1 MNEREEA
8 QQHLNALSLII
19 EKYPDLEMMVKM
31 YTGMA
36 QVVIDNA
43 DLGKPLDNY
52 SAALISHATRMVHD
66 AIMAQQM
73 GEIISNAI
81 SKVNADLAYGEEPS
95 DDQLAKAD
103 LPESLRGLF
112 K

>member
-8 QQHLNALSLII
+8 QQHLNALVLII

-52 SAALISHATRMVHD
+52 SATLINQATRMVHD

-73 GEIISNAI
+73 GEIIANAL
-81 SKVNADLAYGEEPS
+81 SKVNADIAYGEEPG
-95 DDQLAKAD
+95 DDELNKAD